1 MPDNG
6 TQLMAMKTGSPDR
19 VSIYSN
25 GGALST
31 GWPAGWGGGLRTF
44 DISCQSVYY
53 SALVAQS
60 DRRLKNN
67 VTEYNQDFINKY
79 MQLRPVNYFWNE
91 GRNEDKGLQYGF
103 IAQEVES
110 VFPELVFT
118 EDSEMKIKSMN
129 YQAFHSMNVKMIQEQ
144 QKTIEN
150 QQAQIDALIQRIER
164 LEKNTEEKK

>member
-1 MPDNG
+1 
-6 TQLMAMKTGSPDR
+6 
-19 VSIYSN
+19 
-25 GGALST
+25 
-31 GWPAGWGGGLRTF
+31 
-44 DISCQSVYY
+44 
-53 SALVAQS
+53 
-60 DRRLKNN
+60 
-67 VTEYNQDFINKY
+67 

-91 GRNEDKGLQYGF
+91 GRNEDRGLQYGF

-150 QQAQIDALIQRIER
+150 QQSQIDALIQRLER
-164 LEKNTEEKK
+164 LEKKTEEKK